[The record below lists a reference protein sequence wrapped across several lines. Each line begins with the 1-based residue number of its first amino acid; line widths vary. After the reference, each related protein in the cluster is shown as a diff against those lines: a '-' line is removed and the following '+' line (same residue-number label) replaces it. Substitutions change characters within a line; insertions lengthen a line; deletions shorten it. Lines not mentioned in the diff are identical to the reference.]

1 MVISGGAWRT
11 YNGKS
16 VSDQRRPLS
25 RMTQHTLPTS
35 ITPALSAIKPNPRPC
50 STTTTLTRCG
60 PNDSV
65 RRRIDSLTFDH
76 TTSAEVVSKVTTQ
89 HRQTTRTN
97 DALPQPA
104 NPPSQH
110 VVDIQWHQQQTTST
124 RKSLECIPCTQR
136 DDDVNDTLTQLT
148 NGVPVRPARYRNEVS
163 TQSHTKTARTHLTPV
178 CDDDD
183 APICTRSERKRR
195 QQTHWTTTIDA
206 PTHPDVD
213 KRRSEEDEERAR
225 GSQ

>member
-1 MVISGGAWRT
+1 MANVH
-11 YNGKS
+11 

-124 RKSLECIPCTQR
+124 RKSLECIPTCRACAVHSTRRRRQRHTHPTHQRRPRPPRSLSKRSQHAVAHEDSTHTPYTRLRRRRRAHLHTQR
-136 DDDVNDTLTQLT
+136 
-148 NGVPVRPARYRNEVS
+148 
-163 TQSHTKTARTHLTPV
+163 TKTTSANTL
-178 CDDDD
+178 DNND
-183 APICTRSERKRR
+183 
-195 QQTHWTTTIDA
+195 
-206 PTHPDVD
+206 
-213 KRRSEEDEERAR
+213 
-225 GSQ
+225 

>member
-1 MVISGGAWRT
+1 
-11 YNGKS
+11 
-16 VSDQRRPLS
+16 
-25 RMTQHTLPTS
+25 MTQHTLPTS

-76 TTSAEVVSKVTTQ
+76 TTSTT
-89 HRQTTRTN
+89 HSRN
-97 DALPQPA
+97 QPIHH
-104 NPPSQH
+104 PS
-110 VVDIQWHQQQTTST
+110 TSST
-124 RKSLECIPCTQR
+124 SNGTSSRRRARVRVWSAFRHAAPAQCTQR

-148 NGVPVRPARYRNEVS
+148 NGVPVRPARLHPS
-163 TQSHTKTARTHLTPV
+163 A
-178 CDDDD
+178 
-183 APICTRSERKRR
+183 
-195 QQTHWTTTIDA
+195 TTTTR
-206 PTHPDVD
+206 PSTHPDVD